1 MTVQHDLPNVLA
13 GPILRHCD
21 QHQFTAWLVT
31 SASTK
36 LTLKL
41 LDDSAN
47 ILFDQVLGTG
57 QVQEIQVG
65 TKAFIQLIN
74 VQLPNDIPTNQKISY
89 DIGYKS
95 EEAHRSIVE
104 LVSDICF
111 DGELLPS
118 FELRPTISQM
128 LHGSCRKPHF
138 DGEDGLLRV
147 DKQLAEAVKNNQP
160 RPSMLMMS
168 GDQVYAD
175 DVAGPMLVAIHQTI
189 DKLGLFDESWQG
201 AVVNDSQ
208 GLFSSEL
215 CYYQREQ
222 LLPHNSVNKDV
233 YDKIFAASKKPI
245 FTSVNAKNHLVTFA
259 EVIAMYILIWSP
271 EMWCHIDLEEHNV
284 NELFDEQYQKEKKV
298 IEHFVEGLADVRRA
312 LANIPVYMIF
322 DDHDVTDDWNLT
334 RAWEE
339 AAYGHPF
346 SKRILG
352 NALAGY
358 WLCQGWGNAPEKFEQ
373 LQTFSKEVFTSKGI
387 KKLDILLDR
396 LFEWDSWHY
405 TLATTPKVVVL
416 DTRTHR
422 WRSES
427 NAGKPSGLMDWEAMS
442 EMQQELIGQDKVIL
456 VSAAPIYGVK
466 LIEAIQR
473 VFTFFGQPLMVDA
486 ENWMAHKG
494 TANVMLNIFSHPKT
508 PPNFIILS
516 GDVHYS
522 FVYEVTHRFR
532 RCSAKIVQVTCS
544 GIKNE
549 FPDGLIRWLDKLN
562 SKLYG
567 AYSPLNWFTKR
578 RRMKVKVRKPS
589 DHDGTLFNG
598 SGIGLITMRDDDEV
612 VDAQILTAKGDC
624 VTFDNNESN
633 R

>member
-1 MTVQHDLPNVLA
+1 MTVHHELPSVLA
-13 GPILRHCD
+13 GPILRHCG

-31 SASTK
+31 SASVQ
-36 LTLKL
+36 LRLKL
-41 LDDSAN
+41 VDTSSN
-47 ILFDQVLGTG
+47 VLFEQQLNKA

-65 TKAFIQLIN
+65 SQAFIQLVN
-74 VQLPNDIPTNQKISY
+74 VHLSTALPENEKISY
-89 DIGYKS
+89 DIHLES
-95 EEAHRSIVE
+95 
-104 LVSDICF
+104 
-111 DGELLPS
+111 GELNASILDLACNLSFEGESLPS
-118 FELRPTISQM
+118 FELRPNIEQM

-138 DGEDGLLRV
+138 DGDDGLLQV
-147 DKQLAEAVKNNQP
+147 EQALATAVKDNSP
-160 RPSMLMMS
+160 RPSLLMMS

-189 DKLGLFDESWQG
+189 EKLGLFDESWQG

-208 GLFSSEL
+208 GLFNSEL
-215 CYYQREQ
+215 CYYQRQQ
-222 LLPHNSVNKDV
+222 LLPHNSVNKAV

-259 EVIAMYILIWSP
+259 EVMAMYILIWSP
-271 EMWCHIDLEEHNV
+271 EMWAHVDLEQHTV
-284 NELFDEQYQKEKKV
+284 NELFKEQYQKEKVV
-298 IEHFVEGLADVRRA
+298 IEHFVSGLEDVRRA

-334 RAWEE
+334 RAWED

-358 WLCQGWGNAPEKFEQ
+358 WLCQGWGNAPDKFEQ
-373 LQTFSKEVFTSKGI
+373 LQPFAKEVFTDKGI
-387 KKLDILLDR
+387 KKLDILIDR
-396 LFEWDSWHY
+396 LFDWSAWHY
-405 TLATTPKVVVL
+405 TLATTPKIVVL

-427 NAGKPSGLMDWEAMS
+427 NAGKPSGLMDWEALS

-532 RCSAKIVQVTCS
+532 RCSAKIVQITCS

-589 DHDGTLFNG
+589 DHNGTLFNG
-598 SGIGLITMRDDDEV
+598 SGIGLITIRDDEEV
-612 VDAQILTAKGDC
+612 VDAQNLTTKGTI